1 MEQIQLYGS
10 SASQDP
16 LSKTANSQSDPGASH
31 ELCIAAHLQSDL
43 TKARA
48 LHFLIVPFSTTVPSA
63 PQQTFSVV
71 QGRGHTMLQRMQQFG
86 LVKAILLDDLP
97 ADDQKRTGKAL
108 TAV

>member
-63 PQQTFSVV
+63 PTADFFCVGTLCSNECSNLASSRPYFLMTCRQTIKSG
-71 QGRGHTMLQRMQQFG
+71 QE
-86 LVKAILLDDLP
+86 KP
-97 ADDQKRTGKAL
+97 
-108 TAV
+108 